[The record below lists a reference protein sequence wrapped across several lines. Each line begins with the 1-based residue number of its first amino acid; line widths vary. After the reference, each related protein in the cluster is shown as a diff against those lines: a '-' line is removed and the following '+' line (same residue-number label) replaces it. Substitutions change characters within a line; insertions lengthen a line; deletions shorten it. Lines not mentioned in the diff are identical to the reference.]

1 MYNINRKEVNKMYM
15 LIWDKGKPYGF
26 YSAKTKE
33 QLVHKLKIIESI
45 KGYKLQV
52 SFHETKR
59 RKTK

>member
-1 MYNINRKEVNKMYM
+1 MYM

-33 QLVHKLKIIESI
+33 QLVHKLKILESI

-52 SFHETKR
+52 SFHKTKR
-59 RKTK
+59 SK